1 MKVYK
6 YQLLA
11 DLNLENLSSNLRI
24 SKSSGI
30 TTRKELVIKIF
41 SDKNNKS
48 LLQNCYDLFEISG
61 IQEAA
66 TRGVL

>member
-6 YQLLA
+6 YKLLA

-24 SKSSGI
+24 SKSAGN
-30 TTRKELVIKIF
+30 TTLKEFVIKIF
-41 SDKNNKS
+41 SDKNNKA
-48 LLQNCYDLFEISG
+48 LLQNCYELFEISG

-66 TRGVL
+66 TRDVL

>member
-30 TTRKELVIKIF
+30 TTLKEFVIKIF
-41 SDKNNKS
+41 SDKNNKAF
-48 LLQNCYDLFEISG
+48 LQNCYELFEISG

-66 TRGVL
+66 TRDVL